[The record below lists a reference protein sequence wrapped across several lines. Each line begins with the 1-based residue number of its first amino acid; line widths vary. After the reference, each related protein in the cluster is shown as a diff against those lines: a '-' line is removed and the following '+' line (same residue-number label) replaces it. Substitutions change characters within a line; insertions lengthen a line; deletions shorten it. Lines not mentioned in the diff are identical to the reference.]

1 MVHGIGWDHQG
12 ISVDRENH
20 RANIKPQSTPMSKN
34 DETGMKS
41 EQTQSIKEEIKRLWY
56 SKSKMKIKE

>member
-1 MVHGIGWDHQG
+1 M
-12 ISVDRENH
+12 R
-20 RANIKPQSTPMSKN
+20 KN

-56 SKSKMKIKE
+56 SKSKMKVKE